1 MRLAP
6 LDDPYC
12 LGLAS
17 MSLVSREPFWDEED
31 LPFRLHGA
39 GVMRIVPEEAF
50 HKQLLAATKDELA
63 VMPDCPDAPG
73 WLVPEGIVARWMSLH
88 LANARLD
95 DLLLSHPLYTHLV
108 KPDRHGR
115 SRGGRGRIVQW
126 TPGVPTH
133 AHVQGPEFLE
143 GDRSAPTVNRQR
155 AKYRAACIDLLEQL
169 HEAFDLVEVELS
181 FAFEAD
187 ASRDA

>member
-1 MRLAP
+1 MS
-6 LDDPYC
+6 LDALEADDC
-12 LGLAS
+12 LGLAGIA
-17 MSLVSREPFWDEED
+17 LVARKPFWDEDD

-39 GVMRIVPEEAF
+39 GVVRVEPKAGF
-50 HKQLLAATKDELA
+50 RKQLLATTKDELA

-88 LANARLD
+88 VANERLD

-108 KPDRHGR
+108 KPDKAGH
-115 SRGGRGRIVQW
+115 SRGGRARLVGW

-133 AHVQGPEFLE
+133 AHIAGPEFLE

-155 AKYRAACIDLLEQL
+155 AKYAAACEDLLAKL
-169 HEAFDLVEVELS
+169 HEAFDLDEVELA
-181 FAFEAD
+181 FAFDVE
-187 ASRDA
+187 

>member
-1 MRLAP
+1 MSLTA
-6 LDDPYC
+6 LDNPDC

-17 MSLVSREPFWDEED
+17 MSLVAREPFWDEAD
-31 LPFRLHGA
+31 LPFRLHGS
-39 GVMRIVPEEAF
+39 GVLRIEPSEAF
-50 HKQLLAATKDELA
+50 HKQLLAANRDELA

-108 KPDRHGR
+108 KLDGR
-115 SRGGRGRIVQW
+115 GRARGGRGRLVQW

-133 AHVQGPEFLE
+133 AHIQGPEFLE

-155 AKYRAACIDLLEQL
+155 EKYRAACQDLLERL
-169 HEAFDLVEVELS
+169 HEAFDLVEVELA
-181 FAFEAD
+181 FAFEAE
-187 ASRDA
+187 